1 MRSLIYI
8 MLAVLFSFRA
18 AAQDTVQVRGL
29 IREAATGIGLAGI
42 NISVPGYSAAITNEK
57 GEFRIKAPDYH
68 TAMIVTGPGYQTKVV
83 NLNGRHHITASLH
96 EETFSSIYDI
106 ANMPLG
112 KLPRMAATIPITTL
126 NTTDSW
132 EQISSSPENY
142 LQGKVPGLQVI
153 RRSGTPGMGADLFMR
168 GYTSLY
174 ATNRPL
180 VVVDGMIYDT
190 NEYGGS
196 LINGYVN
203 NPLSDIDIK
212 DIDNIT
218 VLRDGTSTYGTKG
231 ANGVILITTS
241 HAKEVATRI
250 DFGIMG
256 GVNTA
261 PAHMPVMEAGDY
273 RLYLSDLL
281 QSSGKT
287 AAEIAALPYM
297 NDDPNPDY
305 YRYHNNVDWQREV
318 TNQSI
323 NQQYF
328 LKVAGGDDIAAYGL
342 SLGYLKQSGTIRNT
356 DLGRYQTRFNAD
368 LNLSKRLKA
377 AINLAFTSNTQK
389 DKDQGM
395 VPKTNPLYLSLI
407 KAPFLARQAVND
419 EGVASPS
426 LADYDIFNV
435 SNPVAIINKMQDI
448 NKNYRF
454 FGSIKFN
461 YQLTKNI
468 SINTLTGVTFDKV
481 RENFFIPESGVH
493 PDTLANSVVYNRS
506 ASNVERFYSLYND
519 TRITYDQQFSRQH
532 HLTANAGVRY
542 SSNNSESD
550 YGLGFN
556 SATDEFVSVGMG
568 QNQLRKVGGSIG
580 KWNWLNTYVNADYAY
595 RDKYFLSFNLA
606 VDGSSRYTYT
616 SGKYAVMPGLA
627 AGWLIISDRNYIDAL
642 KLRAGVSRT
651 GNDDIGNYTSRQYYI
666 SQGLLGLQGLVRSN
680 IANPDL
686 KWETVTKY
694 NAGLDAAFYN
704 ERLNV
709 SLDVFQH
716 HTSDMLTIE
725 PVAAATGFDHIVTNS
740 SAMETRGVEVS
751 LFARVVDRVLKWD
764 MGLNLSTYR
773 NRITKIPG
781 NQLLTT
787 YGDAT
792 ILTARGRAANL
803 FYGYKTNG
811 VYATTEE
818 ATKAG
823 LSAQGGDIRFV
834 DTNGDLKIDDNDRQA
849 IGDPNPDL
857 TGALT
862 NHVSWRRWSLDAV
875 FTFSHG
881 NDIYNY
887 TRANLESMSN
897 FNNQT
902 LAVRNRW
909 RQEGQVT
916 DIPRAAWGDPSGNA
930 RFSDRWIE
938 KGDYLRLQQLSLCYE
953 LTLKRGAMKYV
964 RISATANNVF
974 TLTNYLGFDPEFSHG
989 NSVFTRGIDEG
1000 LFPLYRTVQLGIRM
1014 GL

>member
-1 MRSLIYI
+1 MRSFIYI
-8 MLAVLFSFRA
+8 MVAVLLSLRA
-18 AAQDTVQVRGL
+18 SAQDTVQVRGL
-29 IREAATGIGLAGI
+29 VREAATGIGLAGI

-57 GEFRIKAPDYH
+57 GEFRIKTPGYN
-68 TAMIVTGPGYQTKVV
+68 TALVITGPGYQAKVI

-96 EETFSSIYDI
+96 EETFNSIYDM

-112 KLPRMAATIPITTL
+112 KFPRMAATIPVTTL
-126 NTTDSW
+126 NITDSW
-132 EQISSSPENY
+132 EQISSSPESY
-142 LQGKVPGLQVI
+142 LQGKVPGLQVT

-196 LINGYVN
+196 LISGYVN
-203 NPLSDIDIK
+203 NPLADIDIR
-212 DIDNIT
+212 DIDNMT
-218 VLRDGTSTYGTKG
+218 VLCDGTSTYGTKG

-241 HAKEVATRI
+241 HAKDVATRI
-250 DFGIMG
+250 DFGITG

-261 PAHMPVMEAGDY
+261 PARMPVMQAGDY

-281 QSSGKT
+281 QSSGRT

-318 TNQSI
+318 TNQSL

-328 LKVAGGDDIAAYGL
+328 LKVAGGDDIATYGL
-342 SLGYLKQSGTIRNT
+342 SLGYLKQGGTIRNT

-377 AINLAFTSNTQK
+377 AINLAFTTNTQK
-389 DKDQGM
+389 DKDQGTA
-395 VPKTNPLYLSLI
+395 PKTNPLYLSLI

-419 EGVASPS
+419 EGIASPS

-435 SNPVAIINKMQDI
+435 SNPVAIINRMQAI

-454 FGSIKFN
+454 FGSIRFN
-461 YQLTKNI
+461 YQLTKSI
-468 SINTLTGVTFDKV
+468 SINTLTGITFDKV

-506 ASNVERFYSLYND
+506 ASNVERYYSLYND
-519 TRITYDQQFSRQH
+519 TRITYDQQFNRQH

-542 SSNNSESD
+542 SNNNSESD

-568 QNQLRKVGGSIG
+568 QNQLRKVGGTIG

-595 RDKYFLSFNLA
+595 REKYFLSFNMA

-616 SGKYAVMPGLA
+616 SGKYAAMPGLA
-627 AGWLIISDRNYIDAL
+627 AGWLIISDRNHIDAL

-666 SQGLLGLQGLVRSN
+666 SQSLLGLQGLVRAN
-680 IANPDL
+680 IANPGL
-686 KWETVTKY
+686 KWETVTSY

-716 HTSDMLTIE
+716 HTTDMLTIE
-725 PVAAATGFDHIVTNS
+725 PVAAATGFDHVVTNN
-740 SAMETRGVEVS
+740 SAMKTRGIEVS
-751 LFARVVDRVLKWD
+751 LFARVVDGVLKWD

-773 NRITKIPG
+773 NKITKIPG

-787 YGDAT
+787 YGNAT
-792 ILTARGRAANL
+792 ILTATGRAANL
-803 FYGYKTNG
+803 FYGYRTNG
-811 VYATTEE
+811 VYTTTEE

-823 LSAQGGDIRFV
+823 LSAQAGDIRFV
-834 DTNGDLKIDDNDRQA
+834 DSNGDHRIDDKDRQV

-862 NHVSWRRWSLDAV
+862 NHVAWRRWSLDAV

-881 NDIYNY
+881 NDIYND
-887 TRANLESMSN
+887 TRAQLESMSN

-938 KGDYLRLQQLSLCYE
+938 KGDYLRLQHLSLCYE
-953 LTLKRGAMKYV
+953 LTLKQGAVKYV
-964 RISATANNVF
+964 RISATASNVF

-989 NSVFTRGIDEG
+989 NSVFTRGIDDG